1 LERDPTPSRFRRRAA
16 DADIYFTNPILFS
29 SPLRFPNNKTAIVTD
44 TGPLLQNVLQLL
56 FLKEFRSNGWRR
68 NGAAAGSLKV

>member
-29 SPLRFPNNKTAIVTD
+29 SPLRFPNNKMAIVTD
-44 TGPLLQNVLQLL
+44 TG
-56 FLKEFRSNGWRR
+56 LK
-68 NGAAAGSLKV
+68 GSMDQEGGVNWAFFNF